1 MIVKGTQF
9 TLSDESF
16 KFSLIIII
24 IIIIIIMKQTPIIV
38 IIIRV

>member
-24 IIIIIIMKQTPIIV
+24 IIIIMKQTPIIV